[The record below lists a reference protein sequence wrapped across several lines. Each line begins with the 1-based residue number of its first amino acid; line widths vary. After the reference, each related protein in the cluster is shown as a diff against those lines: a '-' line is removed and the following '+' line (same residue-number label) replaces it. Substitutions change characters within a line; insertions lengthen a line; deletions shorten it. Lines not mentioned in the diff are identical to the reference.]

1 MRLLSYVRSKDNSAT
16 YGVVVDGD
24 KTIDLGKH
32 FGAEFPTLRALLASE
47 KLSEVE
53 KLTGTDE
60 FDEKLNEVKFLPVIT
75 DPQKILCVGVNYV
88 EHRNETGRS
97 ASKYPTL
104 FTRFVN
110 SLVGHEQNLVRP
122 RASEQFD
129 YEGELAFIIGKG
141 GRHIEEA
148 NALEHVA
155 GYSCFN
161 DGTIRDWQ
169 NHTSQFTPGKNFQA
183 TGSFG
188 AFLVTADEIPDP
200 AMLTLTTR
208 LNGAS
213 VQHETTD
220 QLIFA
225 IPQLIAYIS
234 TFTQLETGDVISTG
248 TPGGVGAK
256 RHPPVFLKAGDMVE
270 VEISKIGTLR
280 NTVIDEQ

>member
-1 MRLLSYVRSKDNSAT
+1 MKFISYVRKDGGAT
-16 YGVVVDGD
+16 YGVVIEGD
-24 KTIDLGKH
+24 KTIDLGKR
-32 FGAEFPTLRALLASE
+32 FGAELPTLRALLASE

-53 KLTGTDE
+53 KLTATNE
-60 FDEKLNEVKFLPVIT
+60 FDEKLDDVKFLPVIT

-104 FTRFVN
+104 FTRFAN
-110 SLVGHEQNLVRP
+110 SVVGHKENLVRP
-122 RASEQFD
+122 RASREFD
-129 YEGELAFIIGKG
+129 YEGELAVIIGKR
-141 GRHIEEA
+141 GRHIKESD
-148 NALEHVA
+148 ALKHIA

-188 AFLVTADEIPDP
+188 SVLVTADEIPDP
-200 AMLTLTTR
+200 SKLTLTTR
-208 LNGAS
+208 LNGVS
-213 VQHETTD
+213 VQHTTTD
-220 QLIFA
+220 QLIFS

-256 RHPPVFLKAGDMVE
+256 RQPPVFMKAGDVVE
-270 VEISKIGTLR
+270 VEISKLGILR
-280 NTVIDEQ
+280 NTIVDEK